1 MKFTLSDFLLFV
13 EGTSRSSR
21 QSYQG
26 KGFKYTSININAITG
41 SHKHSNTVVC
51 SENVQSCNFLISQGC
66 FVKF

>member
-1 MKFTLSDFLLFV
+1 MKFTLSALLLLE

-26 KGFKYTSININAITG
+26 RGFYTSININAITG

-51 SENVQSCNFLISQGC
+51 SERVQSCNFLISQGC
-66 FVKF
+66 FIKF